1 MKIYY
6 AWSIRGW
13 RDDRD
18 LYLQI
23 IQYMKQ
29 YGTVLTE
36 HIADPDLNF
45 DISDKEIF
53 TADRGWLEESDVIVS
68 DISQNS
74 IGVWYELWFG
84 ESLWKPILC
93 LFRDQEWKRPS
104 AMVSGNDLITLEIY
118 KTLDEA
124 KVILDNFLA

>member
-1 MKIYY
+1 
-6 AWSIRGW
+6 
-13 RDDRD
+13 
-18 LYLQI
+18 
-23 IQYMKQ
+23 MKQ

-74 IGVWYELWFG
+74 IGV
-84 ESLWKPILC
+84 
-93 LFRDQEWKRPS
+93 
-104 AMVSGNDLITLEIY
+104 
-118 KTLDEA
+118 
-124 KVILDNFLA
+124 